1 VIAMPDEDKEHN
13 RTLKRTVKKIRKSL
27 DDKQFYPRANVMLDR
42 VVLTLVSKS
51 VNVAQGVVSLI
62 DAGLPEEAFGLSR
75 TLVEVALSLRF
86 ITNRD
91 SERRAN
97 RFAHYSAKWKLE
109 LIRRAIKHF
118 KAQDSKGQLQPK
130 YTKSQLRKMTPD
142 YERMVK
148 LARKYP
154 KRFAAG
160 WSGKNVKEMALEA
173 DGHDKID
180 GKPVVWEFDYDWIY
194 AWTSQY
200 VHATAPCMDS
210 HVTEPLEA
218 FVVQIAPERTMGVG
232 TSAVVNTALYLWKI
246 LRMAFPALGES
257 FPAELSDPLE
267 KLLLKIYES

>member
-1 VIAMPDEDKEHN
+1 MPQGEKEHN
-13 RTLKRTVKKIRKSL
+13 RTLKRTVTKIRQFL
-27 DDKQFYPRANVMLDR
+27 DNEQFYPRANVMLDR
-42 VVLTLVSKS
+42 VVLALVSKS

-75 TLVEVALSLRF
+75 TLVEVALNLRF
-86 ITNRD
+86 VTNRD
-91 SERRAN
+91 SERRAK

-109 LIRRAIKHF
+109 LIRRAVKHF
-118 KAQDSKGQLQPK
+118 KAQDSNGQLQPK
-130 YTKSQLRKMTPD
+130 YTKKQLRKMTPD
-142 YERMVK
+142 YKRMVR

-160 WSGKNVKEMALEA
+160 WSGKNVREMAFEA

-200 VHATAPCMDS
+200 VHATAVSMDS
-210 HVTEPLEA
+210 HVTEPREV
-218 FVVQIAPERTMGVG
+218 FVVQIAPERTLGIG

-246 LRMAFPALGES
+246 LRMALPAIGQPFSE
-257 FPAELSDPLE
+257 ELSNPLE
-267 KLLLKIYES
+267 KLLLKIYDTA